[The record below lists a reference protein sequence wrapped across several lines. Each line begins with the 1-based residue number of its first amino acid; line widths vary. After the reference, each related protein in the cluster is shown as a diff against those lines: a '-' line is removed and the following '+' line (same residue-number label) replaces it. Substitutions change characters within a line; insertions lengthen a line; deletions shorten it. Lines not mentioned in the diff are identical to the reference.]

1 MRNLASIIILLFGIS
16 LVLKGQETEKVIK
29 AFFDEA
35 LTDKTAY
42 NNLEVLCKNYKGR
55 VTGSTQ
61 AEAAVDFT
69 FQLMQK
75 MNLDRVEKQPVQV
88 PCWERGEKEVANIQ
102 SEKKG
107 INEVSVSAL
116 GMSVGTG
123 NAGLIA
129 NVVEVQNFEELEKLG
144 RKNIE
149 GKIVFFNRPMDP
161 TLINTFAAYSGAANQ
176 RTQGAAEAAKY
187 GAVGVV
193 VRSLTTAQHDFPHT
207 GVLRYVDSIPKIPA
221 VAISTNGADLLSASL
236 KSDSD
241 LKFYFLTT
249 CETKPEVTSHNVSG
263 EIKGSVY
270 PEQIITIG
278 GHLDAWETGEGAH
291 DDGAGC
297 MQSIEVLRIFQ
308 KLGIKP
314 KRTIRAVMFMDEEV
328 AQRGGKEY
336 ARQAGLK
343 NENHYFALE
352 ADRGAYMPKGF
363 GISAPDERLDKM
375 LALQKYFEP
384 YGINDFVKGG
394 GGVDIAPLAQ
404 FGTPLSSFIPE
415 MQRYFDVHHSGYDTF
430 EQVHF
435 REFQMGSA
443 AIASFIYLIDRFDL

>member
-1 MRNLASIIILLFGIS
+1 MRNFASILVLLFCFSG
-16 LVLKGQETEKVIK
+16 VLKAQETEKTIK

-42 NNLEVLCKNYKGR
+42 KNLETLCKNYKGR
-55 VTGSTQ
+55 ITGSEQ
-61 AEAAVDFT
+61 AAAAVDYT
-69 FQLMQK
+69 FQLMQNMK
-75 MNLDRVEKQPVQV
+75 LDRIEKQPVQV
-88 PCWERGEKEVANIQ
+88 PCWARGEREVANIQ
-102 SEKKG
+102 SVKNG
-107 INEVSVSAL
+107 IKEVPVSAL

-123 NAGLIA
+123 NAGLSA
-129 NVVEVQNFEELEKLG
+129 KVVEVQNFEELEKLE
-144 RKNIE
+144 RKNIA

-161 TLINTFAAYSGAANQ
+161 TLINTFAAYGGAANQ
-176 RTQGAAEAAKY
+176 RTQGASEAAKY

-193 VRSLTTAQHDFPHT
+193 VRSLTTALDDSPHT
-207 GVLRYVDSIPKIPA
+207 GVMRYVDSIPKIPA

-241 LKFYFLTT
+241 LKFYFRTT
-249 CETKPEVTSHNVSG
+249 CETKAEVTSHNVIG

-270 PEQIITIG
+270 PDQIITIG

-336 ARQAGLK
+336 AKQAGLK

-363 GISAPDERLDKM
+363 GISAPDDRLDKM

-384 YGINDFVKGG
+384 FGIDDFVKGG

-404 FGTPLSSFIPE
+404 YGTPLSSFIPE
-415 MQRYFDVHHSGYDTF
+415 MQRYFDAHHSGNDTF

-443 AIASFIYLIDRFDL
+443 AIASFIYLIDRGDL

>member
-1 MRNLASIIILLFGIS
+1 MVA
-16 LVLKGQETEKVIK
+16 QEPEKTIK

-35 LTDKTAY
+35 LTDRTAY
-42 NNLEVLCKNYKGR
+42 KNLETLCKNYKGR
-55 VTGSTQ
+55 VTGSGQ
-61 AEAAVDFT
+61 AEAAVEFT
-69 FQLMQK
+69 FMLMQN

-88 PCWERGEKEVANIQ
+88 PCWVRGEKEVANIQ
-102 SEKKG
+102 SEKFGTKP
-107 INEVSVSAL
+107 VPVSAL
-116 GMSVGTG
+116 GMSIGTG
-123 NAGLIA
+123 TKGLSA
-129 NVVEVQNFEELEKLG
+129 QVVEVKNFEELEKLG

-161 TLINTFAAYSGAANQ
+161 TLINTFAAYGGAANQ
-176 RTQGAAEAAKY
+176 RTQGASEAAKY

-193 VRSLTTAQHDFPHT
+193 VRSLTTALDDFPHT
-207 GVLRYVDSIPKIPA
+207 GVMRYVDSIPKIPA

-236 KSDSD
+236 ENDSE
-241 LKFYFLTT
+241 LKLYFRTT
-249 CETKPEVTSHNVSG
+249 CETKSEVISHNVIG

-270 PEQIITIG
+270 PEQIITVG

-336 ARQAGLK
+336 ARQAELK
-343 NENHYFALE
+343 NEKHWFALE

-363 GISAPDERLDKM
+363 GISAPDGRLEKM

-384 YGINDFVKGG
+384 YGIDDFVKGG
-394 GGVDIAPLAQ
+394 GGVDIGPLGK

-415 MQRYFDVHHSGYDTF
+415 MQRYFDVHHSGNDTF

-443 AIASFIYLIDRFDL
+443 AIASFIYLIDKYDL

>member
-1 MRNLASIIILLFGIS
+1 MRNFIS
-16 LVLKGQETEKVIK
+16 LLVIVFCFSVVLNAQEAEKTIK

-42 NNLEVLCKNYKGR
+42 KNLEILCKNYKGR
-55 VTGSTQ
+55 KTGSEQ
-61 AEAAVDFT
+61 AAAAVDYT
-69 FQLMQK
+69 FQLMK
-75 MNLDRVEKQPVQV
+75 NMNLDRVEKQPVQV
-88 PCWERGEKEVANIQ
+88 PCWDRGEKEVANIQ
-102 SEKKG
+102 SGKNGKK
-107 INEVSVSAL
+107 EVPVSAL

-123 NAGLIA
+123 DAGLTA
-129 NVVEVQNFEELEKLG
+129 NVVEVHDFIELEKLG

-161 TLINTFAAYSGAANQ
+161 TLINTFAAYGGAANQ
-176 RTQGAAEAAKY
+176 RTQGASEAAKY

-193 VRSLTTAQHDFPHT
+193 VRSLTTSQDDYPHT
-207 GVLRYVDSIPKIPA
+207 GVMRYVDSIPKIPA

-236 KSDSD
+236 KTDSK
-241 LKFYFLTT
+241 LKFYFRTT
-249 CETKPEVTSHNVSG
+249 CETKPEVTSHNVIG

-270 PEQIITIG
+270 PEQIITVG

-291 DDGAGC
+291 DDGSGC

-308 KLGIKP
+308 KRGIKP

-336 ARQAGLK
+336 ARQAELK
-343 NENHYFALE
+343 KENHYFALE

-363 GISAPDERLDKM
+363 GISAPDGRLEKM

-384 YGINDFVKGG
+384 YGIDDFVKGG
-394 GGVDIAPLAQ
+394 GGVDIAPLAK
-404 FGTPLSSFIPE
+404 FGTPRSSCIPE
-415 MQRYFDVHHSGYDTF
+415 IQRYFDVHHSGNDTF
-430 EQVHF
+430 EQVHY
-435 REFQMGSA
+435 RELQMGSA
-443 AIASFIYLIDRFDL
+443 AIASFIWLIDRGDL

>member
-1 MRNLASIIILLFGIS
+1 MRNIVSFFILLFYIS
-16 LVLKGQETEKVIK
+16 LASKAQDTEKTIK

-42 NNLEVLCKNYKGR
+42 KNLENLCKNYKGR
-55 VTGSTQ
+55 VTGS
-61 AEAAVDFT
+61 EKAAGAVEFT
-69 FQLMQK
+69 FQLMK
-75 MNLDRVEKQPVQV
+75 DMNLDRVEKQPVQV
-88 PCWERGEKEVANIQ
+88 PCWVRGEKEVASIQ
-102 SEKKG
+102 SGKNGTK
-107 INEVSVSAL
+107 EVSVTAL

-123 NAGLIA
+123 IEGLTA
-129 NVVEVQNFEELEKLG
+129 KVVEVQNFEELEKLG

-161 TLINTFAAYSGAANQ
+161 TLINTFAAYGGAANQ
-176 RTQGAAEAAKY
+176 RTQGASEAAKH

-193 VRSLTTAQHDFPHT
+193 VRSLTTAHDDYPHT
-207 GVLRYVDSIPKIPA
+207 GVMRYVDSIPKIPA

-236 KSDSD
+236 QNDSE
-241 LKFYFLTT
+241 LKFYFRTT
-249 CETKPEVTSHNVSG
+249 CETKSEVTSHNVIG
-263 EIKGSVY
+263 EIKGSEF
-270 PEQIITIG
+270 PEEIITVG

-297 MQSIEVLRIFQ
+297 MQSVEVLRIFQ

-336 ARQAGLK
+336 AKQAELK
-343 NENHYFALE
+343 NEKHYFALE
-352 ADRGAYMPKGF
+352 ADRGAFMPKGF
-363 GISAPDERLDKM
+363 GASVPDERLARILDLK
-375 LALQKYFEP
+375 KYFEP
-384 YGINDFVKGG
+384 YGITDFVKGG
-394 GGVDIAPLAQ
+394 GGVDISPLGQ
-404 FGTPLSSFIPE
+404 SGTPLSSFVPE
-415 MQRYFDVHHSGYDTF
+415 MQRYFDVHHSGNDTF

-443 AIASFIYLIDRFDL
+443 AIASFIWLIDKYDL